1 LIKLLENKNSR
12 LKELEKKKKKGVNGK
27 LIMCIRYTKILIIIS
42 IKKGLNGSLNTKWG
56 IMAQTLMGF

>member
-12 LKELEKKKKKGVNGK
+12 LKELEKKKKGVNGK
-27 LIMCIRYTKILIIIS
+27 LIVCIRYTKILIIIS

-56 IMAQTLMGF
+56 IMALTLMGF

>member
-12 LKELEKKKKKGVNGK
+12 LKEVGKKKGGNGK

>member
-12 LKELEKKKKKGVNGK
+12 LKELEKKKKGVNGK
-27 LIMCIRYTKILIIIS
+27 LIVCIRYTKILIIIS